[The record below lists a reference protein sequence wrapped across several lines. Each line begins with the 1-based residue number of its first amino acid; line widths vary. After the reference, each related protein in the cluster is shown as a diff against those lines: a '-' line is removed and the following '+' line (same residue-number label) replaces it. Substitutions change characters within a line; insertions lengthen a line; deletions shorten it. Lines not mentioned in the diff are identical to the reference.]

1 MAENILRGV
10 IGMASLVLLAFV
22 FSNNK
27 RKIDWPLVAKGIALQ
42 IIFALLVLKV
52 DFVRKIFNGASQFFV
67 KVLDFSS
74 AGSDFVL
81 GRWPEIAQ
89 IQDGVSGTA
98 FTVGYIFAFKVL
110 PTIVFFSALTSLLYY
125 MGILQVI
132 IYVIA
137 WVMKRT
143 MRLSGA
149 ESLGAAANIFI
160 GQTEAPLVV
169 KPYLAGMTK
178 SELLALMTGGMAT
191 IAGGVLAAY
200 IGFLG
205 GDDPASKQAF
215 ATHLLTASILS
226 APASLVIAKILFPQ
240 TDHSVLEKDLHV
252 PKEKIGSNVLDAVSN
267 GTRDGLKLAVNVG
280 AMLLV
285 FTAFMFMFN
294 YIFKDIFGELTG
306 LNSLIIEQTSGR
318 YQGLTL
324 QYVFGLVFSPLAWLI
339 GVAKEDMVLIGQ
351 LLGEKTILNEFF
363 AYASLGTLKAE
374 GLLQSE
380 KSIIIATYA
389 LCGFS
394 NFASIGIQIGG
405 ISALAP
411 SQQHNL
417 ASLGIKA
424 LIGGSLACF
433 MTAAIAGMLV
443 GG

>member
-1 MAENILRGV
+1 MGNDILRGV
-10 IGMASLVLLAFV
+10 IGISSLILIAFI

-27 RKIDWPLVAKGIALQ
+27 RKIDWLLVAKGIGLQ
-42 IIFALLVLKV
+42 IVFALLVLKV
-52 DFVRKIFNGASQFFV
+52 EFVRIAFNGASQFFV

-81 GRWPEIAQ
+81 GRWPEVAQ
-89 IQDGVSGTA
+89 IQDGISGSA

-110 PTIVFFSALTSLLYY
+110 PTIIFFSALTSLLYY
-125 MGILQVI
+125 LGILQII
-132 IYVIA
+132 IYAIA

-205 GDDPASKQAF
+205 GEDAASKQAF

-240 TDHSVLEKDLHV
+240 TDNSVLDKDLHV

-294 YIFKDIFGELTG
+294 YIFKDIIGELTG
-306 LNSLIIEQTSGR
+306 LNSIISNNTSGR
-318 YQGLTL
+318 YAGLTL

-374 GLLQSE
+374 GMFHSE

-433 MTAAIAGMLV
+433 MTAAIAGMLI

>member
-1 MAENILRGV
+1 MTEDILRGV
-10 IGMASLVLLAFV
+10 IGLTSLVLLAFV

-27 RKIDWPLVAKGIALQ
+27 KRIDWALVVKGIALQ

-52 DFVRKIFNGASQFFV
+52 EFVRNIFDGASQFFV

-89 IQDGVSGTA
+89 IQDGASGTA

-125 MGILQVI
+125 MGILQII

-143 MRLSGA
+143 MMLSGA
-149 ESLGAAANIFI
+149 ESLAAAANIFI

-205 GDDPASKQAF
+205 GDDSASKQAF

-240 TDHSVLEKDLHV
+240 TDHTVLDKDLHV
-252 PKEKIGSNVLDAVSN
+252 PKEKIGSNVLDAISN